1 MASRRRTILP
11 SAQKN
16 PVADAK
22 SSKSGNDESKASKNA
37 AEKKAVQAGAKS
49 TVVQSR
55 YMQAADRSSLS
66 KSNSLNSDSVSIL
79 QRPSSPRPG
88 GVKLKVG
95 TPPRCSMGPPAFG
108 MSKMSRQ
115 SQPSLL
121 EKTVLQS
128 TFSDGHFGRPEFD
141 ISVIGGKTVIKSAE
155 QAESHHEDEKQLI
168 EMQAFFISYLS
179 GKMAANTNRLKA
191 EAEARL
197 LQKMEEEEV
206 LQTEV
211 IAKKR
216 QYLLMEKER
225 QATELLNMQVS
236 ALTRVADVAKPFTKS
251 YNSFASAVDTT
262 LHELPVKNFYI
273 DGDGK
278 EFLGKAEACLKE
290 SEELLREW
298 TKEDYKDNSAALE
311 CLQSMKSY
319 SKDMSQQLSGAFS
332 ELLELSS
339 LICRHTVQVQQAAE
353 EEQLGA
359 ARSLE
364 LFCPNPL

>member
-1 MASRRRTILP
+1 MASRRRTQML
-11 SAQKN
+11 SAQEN
-16 PVADAK
+16 PLADAK
-22 SSKSGNDESKASKNA
+22 SSKSGNDASKASKNET
-37 AEKKAVQAGAKS
+37 EKKSGAKS

-66 KSNSLNSDSVSIL
+66 KSSSLNNDSVSIL

-108 MSKMSRQ
+108 KSKMSRQ

-155 QAESHHEDEKQLI
+155 QAESLHEDEKQLI
-168 EMQAFFISYLS
+168 EMQAFFLSYLS
-179 GKMAANTNRLKA
+179 GKMAANTKKLEA

-206 LQTEV
+206 LHTEL
-211 IAKKR
+211 IEKKR
-216 QYLLMEKER
+216 KYLLMEKER
-225 QATELLNMQVS
+225 KATELLNMQVP
-236 ALTRVADVAKPFTKS
+236 ALNRVAEIAKPFTKS

-262 LHELPVKNFYI
+262 LHELPVKNFHI

-278 EFLGKAEACLKE
+278 AFLGKAVACLKE

-298 TKEDYKDNSAALE
+298 TEEDYRDNSAAVE
-311 CLQSMKSY
+311 CLHSMKSS
-319 SKDMSQQLSGAFS
+319 SKEMSQHLSGAFS
-332 ELLELSS
+332 ELQELSS

-364 LFCPNPL
+364 LFCPKPL